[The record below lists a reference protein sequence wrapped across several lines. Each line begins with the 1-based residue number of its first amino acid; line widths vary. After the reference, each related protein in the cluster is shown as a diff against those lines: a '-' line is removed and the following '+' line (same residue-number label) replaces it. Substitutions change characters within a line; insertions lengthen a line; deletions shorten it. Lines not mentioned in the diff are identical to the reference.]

1 MAVARIF
8 TRHPEAANAL
18 QEELRRQGYTVEV
31 IVPDQPPVR
40 GDSEID
46 LEFLRKAE
54 SPTYSDEMILEFAPD
69 TAAVAAPR
77 EPLKLPV
84 IDVPDLIG
92 TPVETSQLGVGRVV
106 MPALPPVALLED
118 PVIAEA
124 LVAESNAAE
133 PLAEPAAVSGS
144 PKLDV
149 AWLGRVQDWMTSF
162 AGLARHALESCRRQ
176 IHARMERV
184 RDARHQRQLEAQARE
199 VRAQERASELQA
211 AREAAAARLQQL
223 LRERAEAPPAKLAAL
238 LSDESSTE
246 EAAPE
251 FAATG
256 FTEVLTPEL
265 DLKPEAEPVASA
277 PVVAFPATRKFR
289 LKPEYVFGG
298 ALAASALVVIGLA
311 LVSTRPESNLVARVE
326 QPAVSSSGQPGGPA
340 VKPGT
345 GQEQRAARPS
355 AARRSQ
361 SAKYSLVAM
370 NKITTRH
377 LGDDVTIRVYPQE
390 MRRFMQA
397 RPAARVNAQPEFRRI
412 SDLQN

>member
-40 GDSEID
+40 RDSEID

-54 SPTYSDEMILEFAPD
+54 SPTYSDEIILEFAPD
-69 TAAVAAPR
+69 TAALAPAR
-77 EPLKLPV
+77 QPLQLPV

-92 TPVETSQLGVGRVV
+92 APVETSQPVVASVV
-106 MPALPPVALLED
+106 MPALPPVALLEE
-118 PVIAEA
+118 PVIAEVP
-124 LVAESNAAE
+124 VAEAHDAE
-133 PLAEPAAVSGS
+133 PVAARPAVSGVHT
-144 PKLDV
+144 LTV
-149 AWLGRVQDWMTSF
+149 AWLERVQSWMTSL
-162 AGLARHALESCRRQ
+162 ADLARAAMDSCRHQ

-199 VRAQERASELQA
+199 VRTQERASELRA

-223 LRERAEAPPAKLAAL
+223 LRERADAPPAKQAAF
-238 LSDESSTE
+238 LSDETSVD

-251 FAATG
+251 FAGAA
-256 FTEVLTPEL
+256 FTEVLTPDL
-265 DLKPEAEPVASA
+265 DLEPEAQPVASA
-277 PVVAFPATRKFR
+277 PVVAFPARRKFR

-311 LVSTRPESNLVARVE
+311 LVSTRPEPNLSARVE
-326 QPAVSSSGQPGGPA
+326 QPAVSPSGQPGGPA
-340 VKPGT
+340 VKPAT
-345 GQEQRAARPS
+345 GQEQKAARPS
-355 AARRSQ
+355 AAQRSG

-377 LGDDVTIRVYPQE
+377 LGDDVTIRIYPQE
-390 MRRFMQA
+390 MRRFTQA